1 MKKDIIQNIFFL
13 FLEKL
18 ITIFLVFYTE
28 GTIAKVLSISEYGQ
42 WVYSVNFI
50 LLLSSLTLVVGSEVS
65 TVALARNKK
74 ISGKIIF
81 VVFIFRM
88 IFSCVAFIISIFYA
102 LYVVNDELVKDF
114 IIILSFFLVLAE
126 PFGVISNYFQANV
139 KIFPVVVVRLLG
151 LLIRASVVT
160 IGVYFVNNFKDYS
173 FIPFSRVLETLVVS
187 IGLVFVILKV
197 KQNFSFKWDF
207 VIAKVILYRGLKFW
221 PALVFMYL
229 FQRLDRFFIEKYFSY
244 DVLGQYAIAVQLME
258 QGFLLLG
265 MVVQSISPRL
275 IYIKTSYSQLKR
287 NVIRLAIILFTL
299 SVVGY
304 ILGYLSIPYIIKVIY
319 GDQYGM
325 ASEIA
330 CSMLIVLMFFSIDT
344 VIMQY
349 FYREKLAKYIL
360 MKWIILS
367 FLMVCGYYVAYEI
380 FELRSLSAI
389 YILSYFFMLVFS
401 TLVIIKRFKYE
412 S

>member
-65 TVALARNKK
+65 TVALSRNKK
-74 ISGKIIF
+74 ISGEIIF

-244 DVLGQYAIAVQLME
+244 DVLGQYAIAVQIME

-265 MVVQSISPRL
+265 MIVQSISPRL
-275 IYIKTSYSQLKR
+275 IYIKTSCLQLKK
-287 NVIRLAIILFTL
+287 NVFKLAIILFGV
-299 SVVGY
+299 SVVGCF
-304 ILGYLSIPYIIKVIY
+304 LGYLSIPYIIKMIY
-319 GDQYGM
+319 GDQYIM
-325 ASEIA
+325 ASDIA
-330 CSMLIVLMFFSIDT
+330 RSMLIVLIFFSIDT

-349 FYREKLAKYIL
+349 FYREKLAKYIFI
-360 MKWIILS
+360 KWVILS
-367 FLMVCGYYVAYEI
+367 FVMVCGYYIAYEI
-380 FELRSLSAI
+380 FELKSLSAV
-389 YILSYFFMLVFS
+389 YILSYFLMLVFS